1 VLARLPQFM
10 EGRLEITVQ
19 GYAGVTPYMRFAD
32 WPILLLSLVVLAGAA
47 LVAAR
52 RQRR

>member
-1 VLARLPQFM
+1 
-10 EGRLEITVQ
+10 
-19 GYAGVTPYMRFAD
+19 VTPYMRFAD

-52 RQRR
+52 GQRR